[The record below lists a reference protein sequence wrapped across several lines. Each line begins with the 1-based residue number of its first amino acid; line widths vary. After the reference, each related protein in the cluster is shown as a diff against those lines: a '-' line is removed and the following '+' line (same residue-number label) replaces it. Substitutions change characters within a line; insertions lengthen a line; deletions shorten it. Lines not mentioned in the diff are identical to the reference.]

1 VTVPSDQTHR
11 LRSLGSAPVRWT
23 RSVLTSLLLALGAV
37 APAASIAAEPDR
49 SQEGGVPPE
58 QTQDVE
64 TDSPSFDPGGETDLP
79 FDTGPPPAGQSPPES
94 PDEGP
99 LESEPL
105 DDPEGRAAPFAEP
118 ETPVPGSPED
128 PPANP
133 LEGPSPDAPAP
144 GSLTEPPPNVP
155 TPESQPTPQIPAQQL
170 PAEPGSQATYRHRT
184 WTVDV
189 PINRVTREA
198 TPAPNQIDSIDAR
211 TGPDV
216 PATTNV
222 IADTDR
228 SEADR
233 GASRTAGDARFY
245 VVRPGQ
251 SLWTIAED
259 LLGPDASATR
269 IAAEVARLWELNRD
283 RIPSG
288 DPDLIAVGQQ
298 LRLR

>member
-11 LRSLGSAPVRWT
+11 LRSLGSAPVRWA

-79 FDTGPPPAGQSPPES
+79 FDTGPPPAAQSPSES

-118 ETPVPGSPED
+118 EASEPGLPED
-128 PPANP
+128 TPASP
-133 LEGPSPDAPAP
+133 IEEPSPVGPAP
-144 GSLTEPPPNVP
+144 GSSTEPPATIP
-155 TPESQPTPQIPAQQL
+155 TPESQPAPQTSAQQL
-170 PAEPGSQATYRHRT
+170 PPEPGSQATYRHRT

-189 PINRVTREA
+189 PIHRATGGA
-198 TPAPNQIDSIDAR
+198 TPAPNQIDSSDAP
-211 TGPDV
+211 TAPDV
-216 PATTNV
+216 RATTNV

-233 GASRTAGDARFY
+233 GASRTAGDARFH

>member
-11 LRSLGSAPVRWT
+11 LRSFGSAPVRWT

-37 APAASIAAEPDR
+37 APAASIAAEPDS
-49 SQEGGVPPE
+49 SQEGGAPPE
-58 QTQDVE
+58 QAQDLE

-79 FDTGPPPAGQSPPES
+79 FDTGPPPAAQSPSES
-94 PDEGP
+94 PEEGP

-118 ETPVPGSPED
+118 EAPEPGTPED
-128 PPANP
+128 APASP
-133 LEGPSPDAPAP
+133 IEEPSPVAPAP
-144 GSLTEPPPNVP
+144 GSSTEPPANIP
-155 TPESQPTPQIPAQQL
+155 TPESQPTPQNPAQQL
-170 PAEPGSQATYRHRT
+170 PSEPGSQATYRHRT

-189 PINRVTREA
+189 PIHRATRGA
-198 TPAPNQIDSIDAR
+198 SPAPNQIDSIDAR

-228 SEADR
+228 READR
-233 GASRTAGDARFY
+233 GASRTAGDARFHA
-245 VVRPGQ
+245 VRPGE

-259 LLGPDASATR
+259 LLAPDASATR

-288 DPDLIAVGQQ
+288 DPDQIAVGQQ
-298 LRLR
+298 LRIR

>member
-1 VTVPSDQTHR
+1 VTSPSDQTHW
-11 LRSLGSAPVRWT
+11 LRSFGSTPVRWT
-23 RSVLTSLLLALGAV
+23 RSVVTSLLLAVGAV

-118 ETPVPGSPED
+118 EAPEAGIPED
-128 PPANP
+128 TPTRPI
-133 LEGPSPDAPAP
+133 EEPSPVAPAP
-144 GSLTEPPPNVP
+144 GSSTEPPADIP
-155 TPESQPTPQIPAQQL
+155 TPESQPAPQSPTQQL
-170 PAEPGSQATYRHRT
+170 PSEPGSQATYRHRT

-189 PINRVTREA
+189 PIHRATREA
-198 TPAPNQIDSIDAR
+198 TPAPNQIDSMDAH
-211 TGPDV
+211 TA

-233 GASRTAGDARFY
+233 GASRTAGDARFH
-245 VVRPGQ
+245 VVRPGE

-259 LLGPDASATR
+259 LLGPDSSATR

-298 LRLR
+298 LRLL